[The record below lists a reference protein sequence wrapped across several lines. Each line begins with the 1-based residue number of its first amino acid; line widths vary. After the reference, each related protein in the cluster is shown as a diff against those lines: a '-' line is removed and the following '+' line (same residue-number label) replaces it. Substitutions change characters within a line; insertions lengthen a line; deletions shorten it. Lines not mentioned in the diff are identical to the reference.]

1 MRVGF
6 DPSLLSTRAEDL
18 SGGNQQKL
26 LLARWV
32 NQSGIRVLL
41 ADEPT
46 RGVDVGAK
54 ADILHTLRVLAD
66 DGLAI
71 IFASADSEDLEAIAD
86 RLIALDTGERDE
98 LSRSRGEIGSGR
110 ILSAA
115 FEG

>member
-1 MRVGF
+1 M
-6 DPSLLSTRAEDL
+6 
-18 SGGNQQKL
+18 
-26 LLARWV
+26 

-86 RLIALDTGERDE
+86 RLIVLAHGRVATE